1 MCVKFQFC
9 VIFISFLIKDNFG
22 KYQSHTRQ
30 ATKMSL
36 IMACIMAEFSRST
49 LYNLQYIT
57 NKFRKNVWF
66 WSFISFFLFDLILV
80 HLILLIIYIGSLEI
94 KQRLNELYSNHSFA
108 LNQSCVWWILNWKY
122 GNRVSVI
129 NWNNGSVNFKFKAF
143 IIC

>member
-1 MCVKFQFC
+1 MSVKFEFC
-9 VIFISFLIKDNFG
+9 VIFISFLIIG

-36 IMACIMAEFSRST
+36 IMAYIMAEYSRST

-57 NKFRKNVWF
+57 NKFRKILWF
-66 WSFISFFLFDLILV
+66 WSFISFILINLTLV
-80 HLILLIIYIGSLEI
+80 YLLLLIIFIVSLEI
-94 KQRLNELYSNHSFA
+94 KQRLNERYSNHSFA
-108 LNQSCVWWILNWKY
+108 LSQSCVWWILNWKY

-129 NWNNGSVNFKFKAF
+129 NWDNRSVNFKFKAF